1 MKVTLTFNEQRRAA
15 YRQQGLWGDASL
27 ADYWQ
32 QTARAMPDKIAVV
45 DNHGATYTYSALDH
59 AASCLANWML
69 AKGIES
75 GDRIAFQLPGWC
87 EFTVIYLAC
96 LKTGAVSV
104 PLLPSWREAELV
116 WVLNKCQAKMFF
128 APTLFK
134 QTRPVDLI
142 LPLQNQLPQ
151 LQQIVGVD
159 KLAPATSSLSL
170 SQILADNTPLTTAIT
185 THGDE
190 LAAVLFTSGTEGLPK
205 GVMLTHNNILASERA
220 YCARLNLTWQDV
232 FMMPAPLGHATGFL
246 HGVTAPF
253 LIGARSVLLDI
264 FTPDACLALLEQQ
277 RCTCMLGATPF
288 VYDLLNLLEKQ
299 PADLSALR
307 FFLCGGTTI
316 PKKVARECQQR
327 GIKLLSVY
335 GSTESSP
342 HAVVNLD
349 DPLPR
354 FMHTDGYA
362 AAGVEIKVV
371 DDARK
376 TYGSTESSPHAVVN
390 LDDPLPRFM
399 HTDGYA
405 AAGVEIK
412 VVDDARKTL
421 PPGCEGEEAS
431 RGPNVFMG
439 YFDEPELTARALDEE
454 GWYYSGD
461 LCRMDEAGYIKITGR
476 KKDIIVR
483 GGENISSREVE
494 DILLQHPKIHDAC
507 VVAMPDERLGERSC
521 AYVVLKAPHHSLS
534 LEEVVAF
541 FSRKRV
547 AKYKYPEHIVVIEK
561 LPRTV
566 SGKIQKFLLRK
577 DIMRRL
583 TQDVCEEIE

>member
-96 LKTGAVSV
+96 LKIGAVSV

-185 THGDE
+185 THADE

-264 FTPDACLALLEQQ
+264 FPPDACLALLEQQ

-288 VYDLLNLLEKQ
+288 VYDLLNVLEKQ

-316 PKKVARECQQR
+316 PKKVARECQQL

-349 DPLPR
+349 DPLSR

-371 DDARK
+371 
-376 TYGSTESSPHAVVN
+376 N
-390 LDDPLPRFM
+390 
-399 HTDGYA
+399 
-405 AAGVEIK
+405 
-412 VVDDARKTL
+412 DARKTL

-561 LPRTV
+561 LPRTT

>member
-45 DNHGATYTYSALDH
+45 DNHGASYTYSALDH

-96 LKTGAVSV
+96 LKIGAVSV

-159 KLAPATSSLSL
+159 KLAPATSALSL
-170 SQILADNTPLTTAIT
+170 SQIIADNTPLTTAIT
-185 THGDE
+185 VHGDE

-264 FTPDACLALLEQQ
+264 FTPAACLALLEQQ

-349 DPLPR
+349 DPL
-354 FMHTDGYA
+354 
-362 AAGVEIKVV
+362 
-371 DDARK
+371 
-376 TYGSTESSPHAVVN
+376 S
-390 LDDPLPRFM
+390 RFM

-421 PPGCEGEEAS
+421 PPGYEGEEAS

-583 TQDVCEEIE
+583 TQDACEEIE

>member
-45 DNHGATYTYSALDH
+45 DNHGASYNYSALDH

-96 LKTGAVSV
+96 LKIGAVSV

-128 APTLFK
+128 ASTLFK

-170 SQILADNTPLTTAIT
+170 SQIIADNTPLTTAIT

-288 VYDLLNLLEKQ
+288 VYDLLNVLEKQ

-316 PKKVARECQQR
+316 PKKVARECQQL

-349 DPLPR
+349 DPL
-354 FMHTDGYA
+354 
-362 AAGVEIKVV
+362 
-371 DDARK
+371 
-376 TYGSTESSPHAVVN
+376 S
-390 LDDPLPRFM
+390 RFM

-561 LPRTV
+561 LPRTA

>member
-69 AKGIES
+69 TKGIES

-96 LKTGAVSV
+96 LKIGAVSV

-170 SQILADNTPLTTAIT
+170 SQIIADNTPLTTAIT
-185 THGDE
+185 VHGDE

-264 FTPDACLALLEQQ
+264 FTPAACLALLEQQ

-307 FFLCGGTTI
+307 FLLCGGTTI

-349 DPLPR
+349 DPLSR

-371 DDARK
+371 DN
-376 TYGSTESSPHAVVN
+376 V
-390 LDDPLPRFM
+390 
-399 HTDGYA
+399 
-405 AAGVEIK
+405 
-412 VVDDARKTL
+412 RKTL

-534 LEEVVAF
+534 LEDVVAF

-561 LPRTV
+561 LPRTA

>member
-45 DNHGATYTYSALDH
+45 DNHGASYTYSALDH

-96 LKTGAVSV
+96 LKIGAVSV

-170 SQILADNTPLTTAIT
+170 SQIIADNTSLTTAIT

-288 VYDLLNLLEKQ
+288 VYDLLNVLEKQ

-349 DPLPR
+349 DPLSR
-354 FMHTDGYA
+354 FMHTDGY
-362 AAGVEIKVV
+362 
-371 DDARK
+371 
-376 TYGSTESSPHAVVN
+376 T
-390 LDDPLPRFM
+390 
-399 HTDGYA
+399 

-507 VVAMPDERLGERSC
+507 VVAMSDERLGERSC

-561 LPRTV
+561 LPRTT

>member
-45 DNHGATYTYSALDH
+45 DNHGASYTYSALDH

-96 LKTGAVSV
+96 LKIGAVSV

-116 WVLNKCQAKMFF
+116 WVLNKCQAKVFF

-170 SQILADNTPLTTAIT
+170 SQIIADNTSLTTAIT

-288 VYDLLNLLEKQ
+288 VYDLLNVLEKQ

-349 DPLPR
+349 DPL
-354 FMHTDGYA
+354 
-362 AAGVEIKVV
+362 
-371 DDARK
+371 
-376 TYGSTESSPHAVVN
+376 S
-390 LDDPLPRFM
+390 RFM

-507 VVAMPDERLGERSC
+507 VVAMSDERLGERSC

-561 LPRTV
+561 LPRTT

>member
-45 DNHGATYTYSALDH
+45 DNHGASYTYSALDH

-96 LKTGAVSV
+96 LKIGAVSV

-151 LQQIVGVD
+151 LQQNVGVD

-170 SQILADNTPLTTAIT
+170 SQIIADNTPLTTAIT
-185 THGDE
+185 VHGDE

-349 DPLPR
+349 DPL
-354 FMHTDGYA
+354 
-362 AAGVEIKVV
+362 
-371 DDARK
+371 
-376 TYGSTESSPHAVVN
+376 S
-390 LDDPLPRFM
+390 RFM

-421 PPGCEGEEAS
+421 PPGYEGEEAS

-561 LPRTV
+561 LPRTA

>member
-45 DNHGATYTYSALDH
+45 DNHGASYTYSALNH

-96 LKTGAVSV
+96 LKIGAVSV

-170 SQILADNTPLTTAIT
+170 SQIIADNTPLTTAIT

-288 VYDLLNLLEKQ
+288 VYDLLNVLEKQ

-316 PKKVARECQQR
+316 PKKVARECQQL

-349 DPLPR
+349 DPL
-354 FMHTDGYA
+354 
-362 AAGVEIKVV
+362 
-371 DDARK
+371 
-376 TYGSTESSPHAVVN
+376 S
-390 LDDPLPRFM
+390 RFM

-421 PPGCEGEEAS
+421 PLGCEGEEAS

-561 LPRTV
+561 LPRTA

>member
-96 LKTGAVSV
+96 LKTVAVSV

-376 TYGSTESSPHAVVN
+376 T
-390 LDDPLPRFM
+390 
-399 HTDGYA
+399 
-405 AAGVEIK
+405 
-412 VVDDARKTL
+412 L

>member
-45 DNHGATYTYSALDH
+45 DNHGASYTYSALDH

-96 LKTGAVSV
+96 LKIGAVSV

-159 KLAPATSSLSL
+159 KLAPATSALSL
-170 SQILADNTPLTTAIT
+170 SQIIADNTPLTTAIT
-185 THGDE
+185 VHGDE

-288 VYDLLNLLEKQ
+288 VYDLLNVLEKQ

-349 DPLPR
+349 DPLSR

-371 DDARK
+371 
-376 TYGSTESSPHAVVN
+376 N
-390 LDDPLPRFM
+390 
-399 HTDGYA
+399 
-405 AAGVEIK
+405 
-412 VVDDARKTL
+412 DARKTL

-561 LPRTV
+561 LPRTA

>member
-32 QTARAMPDKIAVV
+32 QTARAMPDKIAEV
-45 DNHGATYTYSALDH
+45 DNHGASYTYSALDH

-96 LKTGAVSV
+96 LKIGAVSV

-170 SQILADNTPLTTAIT
+170 SQIIADNTSLTTAIT

-220 YCARLNLTWQDV
+220 YCVRLNLTWQDV

-349 DPLPR
+349 DPL
-354 FMHTDGYA
+354 
-362 AAGVEIKVV
+362 
-371 DDARK
+371 
-376 TYGSTESSPHAVVN
+376 S
-390 LDDPLPRFM
+390 RFM

-561 LPRTV
+561 LPRTA

>member
-45 DNHGATYTYSALDH
+45 DNHGASYTYSALDH

-96 LKTGAVSV
+96 LKIGAVSV

-170 SQILADNTPLTTAIT
+170 SQIIADNTSLTTAIT

-288 VYDLLNLLEKQ
+288 VYDLLNVLEKQ

-349 DPLPR
+349 DPLSR

-371 DDARK
+371 
-376 TYGSTESSPHAVVN
+376 N
-390 LDDPLPRFM
+390 
-399 HTDGYA
+399 
-405 AAGVEIK
+405 
-412 VVDDARKTL
+412 DARKTL

-561 LPRTV
+561 LPRTA

>member
-1 MKVTLTFNEQRRAA
+1 MHPTGPHLGPDVLFRESNMKVTLTFNEQRRAA

-45 DNHGATYTYSALDH
+45 DNHGASYTYSALDH

-96 LKTGAVSV
+96 LKIGAVSV

-170 SQILADNTPLTTAIT
+170 SQIIADNTSLTTAIT

-220 YCARLNLTWQDV
+220 YCVRLNLTWQDV

-349 DPLPR
+349 DPL
-354 FMHTDGYA
+354 
-362 AAGVEIKVV
+362 
-371 DDARK
+371 
-376 TYGSTESSPHAVVN
+376 S
-390 LDDPLPRFM
+390 RFM

-541 FSRKRV
+541 FSSKRV

-561 LPRTV
+561 LPRTA

>member
-45 DNHGATYTYSALDH
+45 DNHGASYTYSALDH

-96 LKTGAVSV
+96 LKIGAVSV

-170 SQILADNTPLTTAIT
+170 SQIIADNTPLTTAIT

-205 GVMLTHNNILASERA
+205 GVMLTHNNILASGRA

-349 DPLPR
+349 DPL
-354 FMHTDGYA
+354 
-362 AAGVEIKVV
+362 
-371 DDARK
+371 
-376 TYGSTESSPHAVVN
+376 S
-390 LDDPLPRFM
+390 RFM

-461 LCRMDEAGYIKITGR
+461 LCRMDEAGYINITGR

-561 LPRTV
+561 LPRTA

>member
-1 MKVTLTFNEQRRAA
+1 MHPTGPHLGPDALFRESKMKVTLTFNEQRRAA

-45 DNHGATYTYSALDH
+45 DNHGASYTYSALDH

-96 LKTGAVSV
+96 LKIGAVSV

-151 LQQIVGVD
+151 LQQLVGVD
-159 KLAPATSSLSL
+159 KLAPATSALSL
-170 SQILADNTPLTTAIT
+170 SQIIADNTPLTTAIT
-185 THGDE
+185 VHGDE

-349 DPLPR
+349 DPL
-354 FMHTDGYA
+354 
-362 AAGVEIKVV
+362 
-371 DDARK
+371 
-376 TYGSTESSPHAVVN
+376 S
-390 LDDPLPRFM
+390 RFM

-421 PPGCEGEEAS
+421 PPGYEGEEAS

-561 LPRTV
+561 LPRTA

>member
-1 MKVTLTFNEQRRAA
+1 MHPTGPHLGPDVLFRDSNMKVTLTFNEQRRAA

-45 DNHGATYTYSALDH
+45 DNHGASYTYSALDH

-96 LKTGAVSV
+96 LKIGAVSV

-170 SQILADNTPLTTAIT
+170 SQIIADNTPLTTAIT

-288 VYDLLNLLEKQ
+288 VYDLLNVLEKQ

-316 PKKVARECQQR
+316 PKKVARECQQL

-349 DPLPR
+349 DPL
-354 FMHTDGYA
+354 
-362 AAGVEIKVV
+362 
-371 DDARK
+371 
-376 TYGSTESSPHAVVN
+376 S
-390 LDDPLPRFM
+390 RFM

-561 LPRTV
+561 LPRTA

>member
-1 MKVTLTFNEQRRAA
+1 MHPTGPHLGPDVLFRESNMKVTLTFNEQRRAA

-45 DNHGATYTYSALDH
+45 DNHGASYTYSALNH

-96 LKTGAVSV
+96 LKIGAVSV

-170 SQILADNTPLTTAIT
+170 SQIIADNTPLTTAIT

-288 VYDLLNLLEKQ
+288 VYDLLNVLEKQ

-316 PKKVARECQQR
+316 PKKVARECQQL

-349 DPLPR
+349 DPL
-354 FMHTDGYA
+354 
-362 AAGVEIKVV
+362 
-371 DDARK
+371 
-376 TYGSTESSPHAVVN
+376 S
-390 LDDPLPRFM
+390 RFM

-561 LPRTV
+561 LPRTA

>member
-45 DNHGATYTYSALDH
+45 DNHGASYTYSALDH

-96 LKTGAVSV
+96 LKIGAVSV

-159 KLAPATSSLSL
+159 KLAPATSALSL
-170 SQILADNTPLTTAIT
+170 SQIIADNTPLTTAIT
-185 THGDE
+185 VHGDE

-349 DPLPR
+349 DPL
-354 FMHTDGYA
+354 
-362 AAGVEIKVV
+362 
-371 DDARK
+371 
-376 TYGSTESSPHAVVN
+376 S
-390 LDDPLPRFM
+390 RFM

-534 LEEVVAF
+534 LEDVVTF
-541 FSRKRV
+541 FSRKPV

-561 LPRTV
+561 LPRTA

-577 DIMRRL
+577 DIMLRL

>member
-45 DNHGATYTYSALDH
+45 DNHGASYTYSALDH

-96 LKTGAVSV
+96 LKIGAVSV

-170 SQILADNTPLTTAIT
+170 SQIIADNTPLTTAIT

-205 GVMLTHNNILASERA
+205 GVMLTHNNILANERA

-288 VYDLLNLLEKQ
+288 VYDLLNVLEKQ

-316 PKKVARECQQR
+316 PKKVARECQQL

-349 DPLPR
+349 DPL
-354 FMHTDGYA
+354 
-362 AAGVEIKVV
+362 
-371 DDARK
+371 
-376 TYGSTESSPHAVVN
+376 S
-390 LDDPLPRFM
+390 RFM

-561 LPRTV
+561 LPRTA

>member
-32 QTARAMPDKIAVV
+32 QTARAMPDKIAAV
-45 DNHGATYTYSALDH
+45 DNHGASYTYSALDH

-96 LKTGAVSV
+96 LKIGAVSV

-170 SQILADNTPLTTAIT
+170 SQIIADNTSLTTAIT

-288 VYDLLNLLEKQ
+288 VYDLLNVLEKQ

-349 DPLPR
+349 DPL
-354 FMHTDGYA
+354 
-362 AAGVEIKVV
+362 
-371 DDARK
+371 
-376 TYGSTESSPHAVVN
+376 S
-390 LDDPLPRFM
+390 RFM

-507 VVAMPDERLGERSC
+507 VVAMSDERLGERSC

-561 LPRTV
+561 LPRTT

>member
-1 MKVTLTFNEQRRAA
+1 MHPTGPHLGPDVLFRESNMKVTLTFNEQRRAA

-45 DNHGATYTYSALDH
+45 DNHGASYTYSALDH

-96 LKTGAVSV
+96 LKIGAVSV

-170 SQILADNTPLTTAIT
+170 SQIIADNTSLTTAIT

-220 YCARLNLTWQDV
+220 YCVRLNLAWQDV

-349 DPLPR
+349 DPL
-354 FMHTDGYA
+354 
-362 AAGVEIKVV
+362 
-371 DDARK
+371 
-376 TYGSTESSPHAVVN
+376 S
-390 LDDPLPRFM
+390 RFM

-561 LPRTV
+561 LPRTA

>member
-96 LKTGAVSV
+96 LKIGAVSV

-170 SQILADNTPLTTAIT
+170 SQIIADNIPLTTAIT

-220 YCARLNLTWQDV
+220 YCARLNLTWLDV

-316 PKKVARECQQR
+316 PKKVARECQQL

-349 DPLPR
+349 DPLSR

-371 DDARK
+371 
-376 TYGSTESSPHAVVN
+376 N
-390 LDDPLPRFM
+390 
-399 HTDGYA
+399 
-405 AAGVEIK
+405 
-412 VVDDARKTL
+412 DARKTL

>member
-1 MKVTLTFNEQRRAA
+1 MHPTGPHLGPDVLFRESNMKVTLTFNEQRRAA

-45 DNHGATYTYSALDH
+45 DNHGASYTYSALNH

-96 LKTGAVSV
+96 LKIGAVSV

-170 SQILADNTPLTTAIT
+170 SQIIADNTPLTTAIT

-288 VYDLLNLLEKQ
+288 VYDLLNVLEKQ

-316 PKKVARECQQR
+316 PKKVARECQQL

-349 DPLPR
+349 DPL
-354 FMHTDGYA
+354 
-362 AAGVEIKVV
+362 
-371 DDARK
+371 
-376 TYGSTESSPHAVVN
+376 S
-390 LDDPLPRFM
+390 RFM

-561 LPRTV
+561 LPRTA
-566 SGKIQKFLLRK
+566 SGKIQKLLLRK

>member
-27 ADYWQ
+27 ADYWK

-45 DNHGATYTYSALDH
+45 DNHGASYTYSALDH

-96 LKTGAVSV
+96 LKIGAVSV

-170 SQILADNTPLTTAIT
+170 SQIIADNTPLTTAIT

-288 VYDLLNLLEKQ
+288 IYDLLNLLEKQ

-349 DPLPR
+349 DPL
-354 FMHTDGYA
+354 
-362 AAGVEIKVV
+362 
-371 DDARK
+371 
-376 TYGSTESSPHAVVN
+376 S
-390 LDDPLPRFM
+390 RFM

-561 LPRTV
+561 LPRTA

>member
-45 DNHGATYTYSALDH
+45 DNHGASYNYSALDH

-96 LKTGAVSV
+96 LKIGAVSV

-170 SQILADNTPLTTAIT
+170 RQIIADNTPLTTAIT

-288 VYDLLNLLEKQ
+288 VYDLLNVLEKQ

-316 PKKVARECQQR
+316 PKKVARECQQL

-349 DPLPR
+349 DPL
-354 FMHTDGYA
+354 
-362 AAGVEIKVV
+362 
-371 DDARK
+371 
-376 TYGSTESSPHAVVN
+376 S
-390 LDDPLPRFM
+390 RFM

-507 VVAMPDERLGERSC
+507 VVAMPNERLGERSC

-561 LPRTV
+561 LPRTA

>member
-45 DNHGATYTYSALDH
+45 DNHGASYNYSALDH

-96 LKTGAVSV
+96 LKIGAVSV

-170 SQILADNTPLTTAIT
+170 SQIIADNTPLTTAIT

-190 LAAVLFTSGTEGLPK
+190 LAAVLFTSGTEGLPR

-288 VYDLLNLLEKQ
+288 VYDLLNVLEKQ

-316 PKKVARECQQR
+316 PKKVARECQQL

-349 DPLPR
+349 DPL
-354 FMHTDGYA
+354 
-362 AAGVEIKVV
+362 
-371 DDARK
+371 
-376 TYGSTESSPHAVVN
+376 S
-390 LDDPLPRFM
+390 RFM

-561 LPRTV
+561 LPRTA

>member
-45 DNHGATYTYSALDH
+45 DNHGASYTYSALDH

-96 LKTGAVSV
+96 LKIGAVSV

-170 SQILADNTPLTTAIT
+170 SQIIADNTSLTTAIT

-288 VYDLLNLLEKQ
+288 VYDLLNVLEKQ
-299 PADLSALR
+299 PTDLSALR

-349 DPLPR
+349 DPL
-354 FMHTDGYA
+354 
-362 AAGVEIKVV
+362 
-371 DDARK
+371 
-376 TYGSTESSPHAVVN
+376 S
-390 LDDPLPRFM
+390 RFM

-507 VVAMPDERLGERSC
+507 VVAMSDERLGERSC

-561 LPRTV
+561 LPRTT

>member
-45 DNHGATYTYSALDH
+45 DNHGASYTYSALDH

-96 LKTGAVSV
+96 LKIGAVSV

-151 LQQIVGVD
+151 LQQLVGVD
-159 KLAPATSSLSL
+159 KLAPATSALSL
-170 SQILADNTPLTTAIT
+170 SQIIADNTPLTTAIT
-185 THGDE
+185 VHGDE

-288 VYDLLNLLEKQ
+288 VYDLLNVLEKQ

-349 DPLPR
+349 DPL
-354 FMHTDGYA
+354 
-362 AAGVEIKVV
+362 
-371 DDARK
+371 
-376 TYGSTESSPHAVVN
+376 S
-390 LDDPLPRFM
+390 RFM

-461 LCRMDEAGYIKITGR
+461 LCCMDEAGYIKITGR

-507 VVAMPDERLGERSC
+507 VVAMSDERLGERSC

-561 LPRTV
+561 LPRTT

>member
-45 DNHGATYTYSALDH
+45 DNHGASYTYSALDH

-96 LKTGAVSV
+96 LKIGAVSV

-170 SQILADNTPLTTAIT
+170 SQIIADNTSLTTAIT

-220 YCARLNLTWQDV
+220 YCARLNLTWLDV

-349 DPLPR
+349 DPLSR

-371 DDARK
+371 
-376 TYGSTESSPHAVVN
+376 N
-390 LDDPLPRFM
+390 
-399 HTDGYA
+399 
-405 AAGVEIK
+405 
-412 VVDDARKTL
+412 DARKTL

-561 LPRTV
+561 LPRTA

>member
-45 DNHGATYTYSALDH
+45 DNHGASYTYSALDH

-96 LKTGAVSV
+96 LKIGAVSV

-142 LPLQNQLPQ
+142 LPLQNQLLQ

-170 SQILADNTPLTTAIT
+170 SQIIAYNTPLTTAIT
-185 THGDE
+185 VHGDE

-205 GVMLTHNNILASERA
+205 GVMLTHNNIIASERA

-349 DPLPR
+349 DPL
-354 FMHTDGYA
+354 
-362 AAGVEIKVV
+362 
-371 DDARK
+371 
-376 TYGSTESSPHAVVN
+376 S
-390 LDDPLPRFM
+390 RFM

-507 VVAMPDERLGERSC
+507 VIAMPDERLGERSC

-534 LEEVVAF
+534 LEDVVAF

-561 LPRTV
+561 LPRTA

>member
-45 DNHGATYTYSALDH
+45 DNHGASYTYSALDH

-96 LKTGAVSV
+96 LKIGAVSV

-170 SQILADNTPLTTAIT
+170 SQIIADNTSLTTAIT

-288 VYDLLNLLEKQ
+288 VYDLLNVLEKQ

-349 DPLPR
+349 DPL
-354 FMHTDGYA
+354 
-362 AAGVEIKVV
+362 
-371 DDARK
+371 
-376 TYGSTESSPHAVVN
+376 S
-390 LDDPLPRFM
+390 RFM

-483 GGENISSREVE
+483 GGENISSREME

-507 VVAMPDERLGERSC
+507 VVAMSDERLGERSC

-561 LPRTV
+561 LPRTT

>member
-45 DNHGATYTYSALDH
+45 DNHGASYTYSALDH

-87 EFTVIYLAC
+87 EFTVIYLAY
-96 LKTGAVSV
+96 LKIGAVSV

-170 SQILADNTPLTTAIT
+170 SQIIADNTSLTTAIT

-288 VYDLLNLLEKQ
+288 VYDLLNVLEKQ

-349 DPLPR
+349 DPLS
-354 FMHTDGYA
+354 H
-362 AAGVEIKVV
+362 
-371 DDARK
+371 
-376 TYGSTESSPHAVVN
+376 
-390 LDDPLPRFM
+390 FM

-507 VVAMPDERLGERSC
+507 VVAMSDERLGERSC

-561 LPRTV
+561 LPRTT

>member
-1 MKVTLTFNEQRRAA
+1 MHPTGPHLGPDVLFRESNMKVTLTFNEQRRAA

-45 DNHGATYTYSALDH
+45 DNHGASYTYSALDH

-96 LKTGAVSV
+96 LKIGAVSV

-170 SQILADNTPLTTAIT
+170 SQIIADNTPLTTAIT

-205 GVMLTHNNILASERA
+205 GVMLTHNNILASQRA

-288 VYDLLNLLEKQ
+288 VYDLLNVLEKQ

-316 PKKVARECQQR
+316 PKKVARECQQL

-349 DPLPR
+349 DPL
-354 FMHTDGYA
+354 
-362 AAGVEIKVV
+362 
-371 DDARK
+371 
-376 TYGSTESSPHAVVN
+376 S
-390 LDDPLPRFM
+390 RFM

-561 LPRTV
+561 LPRTA

>member
-45 DNHGATYTYSALDH
+45 DNHGASYTYSALNH

-96 LKTGAVSV
+96 LKIGAVSV

-170 SQILADNTPLTTAIT
+170 SQIIADNTPLTTAIT

-349 DPLPR
+349 DPL
-354 FMHTDGYA
+354 
-362 AAGVEIKVV
+362 
-371 DDARK
+371 
-376 TYGSTESSPHAVVN
+376 S
-390 LDDPLPRFM
+390 RFM

-561 LPRTV
+561 LPRTA

>member
-96 LKTGAVSV
+96 LKIGAVSV

-185 THGDE
+185 VHGDE

-376 TYGSTESSPHAVVN
+376 T
-390 LDDPLPRFM
+390 
-399 HTDGYA
+399 
-405 AAGVEIK
+405 
-412 VVDDARKTL
+412 L

-461 LCRMDEAGYIKITGR
+461 LCCMDEAGYIKITGR

>member
-45 DNHGATYTYSALDH
+45 DNHGASYTYSALDH

-87 EFTVIYLAC
+87 EYTVIYLAC
-96 LKTGAVSV
+96 LKIGAVSV

-170 SQILADNTPLTTAIT
+170 SQIIADNTPLTTAIT

-288 VYDLLNLLEKQ
+288 VYDLLNVLEKQ

-316 PKKVARECQQR
+316 PKKVARECQQL

-349 DPLPR
+349 DPL
-354 FMHTDGYA
+354 
-362 AAGVEIKVV
+362 
-371 DDARK
+371 
-376 TYGSTESSPHAVVN
+376 S
-390 LDDPLPRFM
+390 RFM

-561 LPRTV
+561 LPRTA

>member
-45 DNHGATYTYSALDH
+45 DNHGASYTYSALDH

-96 LKTGAVSV
+96 LKIGAVSV

-170 SQILADNTPLTTAIT
+170 SQIIADNTPLTTAIT

-349 DPLPR
+349 DPL
-354 FMHTDGYA
+354 
-362 AAGVEIKVV
+362 
-371 DDARK
+371 
-376 TYGSTESSPHAVVN
+376 S
-390 LDDPLPRFM
+390 RFM

-521 AYVVLKAPHHSLS
+521 AYVVLKAPHDSLS

-561 LPRTV
+561 LPRTA

-577 DIMRRL
+577 DIVQRL
-583 TQDVCEEIE
+583 EQSCVEA

>member
-1 MKVTLTFNEQRRAA
+1 MHPTGPHLGPDVLFRESKMKVTLTFNEQRRAA

-96 LKTGAVSV
+96 LKIGAVSV

-170 SQILADNTPLTTAIT
+170 SQIIADNTPLTTAIT

-288 VYDLLNLLEKQ
+288 VYDLLNVLEKQ

-316 PKKVARECQQR
+316 PKKVARECQQL

-349 DPLPR
+349 DPL
-354 FMHTDGYA
+354 
-362 AAGVEIKVV
+362 
-371 DDARK
+371 
-376 TYGSTESSPHAVVN
+376 S
-390 LDDPLPRFM
+390 RFM

-561 LPRTV
+561 LPRTA

>member
-45 DNHGATYTYSALDH
+45 DNHGASYTYSALDH

-96 LKTGAVSV
+96 LKIGAVSV

-159 KLAPATSSLSL
+159 KLAPATSALSL
-170 SQILADNTPLTTAIT
+170 SQIIADNTPLTTAIT
-185 THGDE
+185 VHCDE

-349 DPLPR
+349 DPL
-354 FMHTDGYA
+354 
-362 AAGVEIKVV
+362 
-371 DDARK
+371 
-376 TYGSTESSPHAVVN
+376 S
-390 LDDPLPRFM
+390 RFM

-421 PPGCEGEEAS
+421 PPGYEGEEAS

-461 LCRMDEAGYIKITGR
+461 FCRMDEAGYIKITGR

-561 LPRTV
+561 LPRTA